1 MKECRTDLGLSKKY
15 KETIVKDKDLK
26 EVLKNIRPVDESR
39 TSAIQAQLD
48 DLTKPQGSLGRLEEL
63 ARRYCLITGKDKPV
77 LKNKIIFI
85 CAGDHGVTMEGVSA
99 FPAAVTP
106 QMVLNFL
113 RGGAGV
119 NVLARQAGAR
129 VIVVD
134 MGVNH
139 DFEPAKDLEIRK
151 IGHGTANM
159 AIGPAMTREQ
169 AEQAIMAGV
178 GLVEKYHDGLDIIGT
193 GDMGIGN
200 TTPSSAIVSVITG
213 ADPELV
219 TGRGTGIDDASLKNK
234 IATVKKAIAVNRP
247 DRRDALDVLAKVGGY
262 EIGGIAGIVLG
273 AALHRIP
280 VVVDGFISTAGALIA
295 AELCPA
301 AKGYMIA
308 AHQSVEIGHRKMMDH
323 LEQRPLLELN
333 LRLGEGTGAALG
345 ISLVDSGLRIL
356 SEMATFSSAGVSEK
370 ERATQKV

>member
-1 MKECRTDLGLSKKY
+1 MKTLNDV
-15 KETIVKDKDLK
+15 I
-26 EVLKNIRPVDESR
+26 KNIKPVDTTRLNE
-39 TSAIQAQLD
+39 IQAQLD

-63 ARRYCLITGKDKPV
+63 ARRYCLITGRDKPV
-77 LKNKIIFI
+77 LRNKIVFT

-106 QMVLNFL
+106 QMVYNFL

-119 NVLARQAGAR
+119 NVLARQANAR

-134 MGVNH
+134 MGVDH
-139 DFEPAKDLEIRK
+139 DFEPAEGLEIRK
-151 IGHGTANM
+151 VARGTGNIA
-159 AIGPAMTREQ
+159 AGPAMTREQ

-178 GLVEKYHDGLDIIGT
+178 GLVEKYCEGLDIIGT

-213 ADPELV
+213 TDPELV
-219 TGRGTGIDDASLKNK
+219 TGRGTGIDDAALNSK

-247 DRRDALDVLAKVGGY
+247 DRKDALDVLAKVGGF
-262 EIGGIAGIVLG
+262 EIGGIAGLVLG

-280 VVVDGFISTAGALIA
+280 VVIDGFISTAGALIA

-301 AKGYMIA
+301 VKEYLIA
-308 AHQSVEIGHRKMMDH
+308 AHQSVEIGHRKMLEH
-323 LEQRPLLELN
+323 LEQRPLLDLN

-345 ISLVDSGLRIL
+345 ISLVEAGLRIL

-370 ERATQKV
+370 NETQSVS